1 MKKRR
6 ILIGVSAVVI
16 VAGGIAWY
24 LWDHRP
30 IDVLDIDPEQV
41 TQVVYVFDGN
51 VYDAVH
57 IEEPED
63 IRQFCQL
70 LNQMVVRK
78 VRSDWEQTNGDRIS
92 VYRFKMEFGGS
103 VRGSTDLNEWASNG
117 WNIFS
122 MDGDQVWYAG
132 VHYEM
137 DKDLA
142 DEIRALARDIQRRQQ
157 EEAA

>member
-1 MKKRR
+1 MKRRR

-63 IRQFCQL
+63 VL
-70 LNQMVVRK
+70 P
-78 VRSDWEQTNGDRIS
+78 
-92 VYRFKMEFGGS
+92 
-103 VRGSTDLNEWASNG
+103 
-117 WNIFS
+117 
-122 MDGDQVWYAG
+122 
-132 VHYEM
+132 
-137 DKDLA
+137 
-142 DEIRALARDIQRRQQ
+142 
-157 EEAA
+157 EETT